1 MRKKSDFQLGLE
13 KLLNDKHA
21 SPLTNPTVYKNLI
34 QATNQSITQT
44 LKHLGK
50 GHKNQKK
57 EDTERAKNR
66 LKTLEGDSYENKP

>member
-1 MRKKSDFQLGLE
+1 MTRKKSDLHQGLE

-21 SPLTNPTVYKNLI
+21 SPLTNPAVYKNLLM
-34 QATNQSITQT
+34 ATNQPMTQT

-57 EDTERAKNR
+57 EDSERAKAR
-66 LKTLEGDSYENKP
+66 LQKLEGDEAK